1 MRDIIVE
8 ERVLKNT
15 LEQLRK
21 FQEILNQKFEVEK
34 QLQEL
39 PKEIERRDEIVI
51 RMKENF
57 LEFNDKRN
65 ALKKEIIVKRDE
77 LDKVVEKTSKL
88 EKEVGNVS
96 SQRDYEQI
104 DRAIKDNNES
114 EQTLRREIQV
124 AEKKIHDFQ
133 EEFTNA
139 ETLLQE
145 QEHSLM
151 NIKDKIEQDIIK
163 YEVQLKELEAKK
175 QEVTMYMED
184 NLVFKFER
192 ILKSREGDGIVP
204 IRQNVCYGC
213 HMLLPL
219 KIVNEVC
226 EEQRVVT
233 CPYCSK
239 ILFYDG
245 DSDKEEVENIEIA
258 GLKDII
264 DTQDISL
271 DDFDEEDYHSFMQ
284 KDDLGSD
291 EYIPAQ
297 NLEEMEDDI
306 EDDLDDDDI
315 EDELGDDIEDEDLG
329 DE

>member
-1 MRDIIVE
+1 M
-8 ERVLKNT
+8 LKNT

-21 FQEILNQKFEVEK
+21 FQEILNRKFEVEK
-34 QLQEL
+34 QLKNL

-57 LEFNDKRN
+57 LGFNDKRN
-65 ALKKEIIVKRDE
+65 SLKKEVIVKRDE
-77 LDKVVEKTSKL
+77 LDKVMEKTAKL

-104 DRAIKDNNES
+104 DRAIKDNNDF
-114 EQTLRREIQV
+114 EQSLRREIQI
-124 AEKKIHDFQ
+124 AEKKIQDFQ

-145 QEHSLM
+145 QEKSLGE
-151 NIKDKIEQDIIK
+151 IKEKIEQDLIK
-163 YEVQLKELEAKK
+163 HEIDLKELEAKK
-175 QEVTMYMED
+175 QEVTMNMED

-204 IRQNVCYGC
+204 IRKNVCYGC

-226 EEQRVVT
+226 EEQKVVT

-245 DSDKEEVENIEIA
+245 DSDKEEVESIEIA
-258 GLKDII
+258 GLKDITDDQEI
-264 DTQDISL
+264 TL
-271 DDFDEEDYHSFMQ
+271 DDFDEEYYHNFMN
-284 KDDLGSD
+284 KDDLASD

-297 NLEEMEDDI
+297 NLEEMEEDDI
-306 EDDLDDDDI
+306 DDDDDI
-315 EDELGDDIEDEDLG
+315 DSDLDSDDIESDL
-329 DE
+329 DNEVDNE